1 MRYAIEGE
9 SIETDGDA
17 FWIAPSAV
25 VIGRVRLGR
34 NVSIWWNAVVRGD
47 AEAITI
53 GDNTNVQDGSVL
65 HADEGFPLILGAGVT
80 VGHMVMLHG
89 CIIGDNSLI
98 GIGSVILNGA
108 RIGRNCIVGAKALI
122 PEGKQIPDNSMVMGV
137 PGKVIRTVTAEHL
150 DMNAEAA
157 AHYVDNLRRYK
168 AGLVQQG

>member
-1 MRYAIEGE
+1 MHYALDDN
-9 SIETDGDA
+9 SIETADGD
-17 FWIAPSAV
+17 FYIAPSAV

-53 GDNTNVQDGSVL
+53 GDSTNIQDGSVL
-65 HADEGFPLILGAGVT
+65 HADEGFPLIIGAGVT

-108 RIGRNCIVGAKALI
+108 RIGRNCIIGAKALI
-122 PEGKQIPDNSMVMGV
+122 PEGKEIPDNSMVMGV

-168 AGLVQQG
+168 AGLVEQG